1 MSNNTF
7 VSRDFTNGYF
17 LKQYIDAKA
26 GPYICNKAL
35 KLPGTTNY
43 VDKPEFIKQAM
54 PLTTAL
60 HEEAFG
66 SVYNFPFDIMNGGHT
81 LSKVDTASS
90 SHNNVYLNPAVA
102 GEADIIRKM
111 QKWFVGD
118 CVTFYDPNKFQSGE
132 RDPAL
137 QLTHGGT
144 YYIRKIAHRF
154 LNDKKPSAN
163 GLIDNPLRDIFKEQN
178 NLNTDVMECK
188 WASEVLDA
196 NYNISTRNP
205 YSDLKDATISYGFIQ
220 LSATPD
226 GPPISCMDIEKDGRG
241 LQYSELDSTKSTAHN
256 TFWGKQQPTTSSGAT
271 TPGNDKKEFGRIMPN
286 NMSIAKHVHFRKEL
300 TTYPKNSFDRGVMF
314 LAREHFDSFI
324 TSDVTIEG
332 GLTFDTRVDKYLP
345 SGTPVVYDSNGGT
358 PIPELVEGQIYYT
371 LRGSSGLTAGTG
383 ADRSGGA
390 RARHIRLSATKNGPA
405 IVIGNGR
412 GAGYTKE
419 NEPTTSE
426 YGNALAA
433 PGDNT
438 EKAIPDYY
446 SVHGTDASIGQ
457 NKQVKVLKKQLQWV
471 YN

>member
-1 MSNNTF
+1 M
-7 VSRDFTNGYF
+7 
-17 LKQYIDAKA
+17 I
-26 GPYICNKAL
+26 
-35 KLPGTTNY
+35 
-43 VDKPEFIKQAM
+43 
-54 PLTTAL
+54 
-60 HEEAFG
+60 
-66 SVYNFPFDIMNGGHT
+66 
-81 LSKVDTASS
+81 
-90 SHNNVYLNPAVA
+90 
-102 GEADIIRKM
+102 
-111 QKWFVGD
+111 
-118 CVTFYDPNKFQSGE
+118 
-132 RDPAL
+132 
-137 QLTHGGT
+137 
-144 YYIRKIAHRF
+144 
-154 LNDKKPSAN
+154 KKPSAN

-383 ADRSGGA
+383 ADRRDGGA

-457 NKQVKVLKKQLQWV
+457 NKASKGFKETTTMGVQLRKIKPTTYTEVIRKQAGHTQVGSTIFVKQHPQNAKTYLPPNLAHDASNPTYANSNISKHIGENPIQYGDYFYPDILTKIHNTHTADNTNVNVTELTTGGGTQTVTHPIGEGINSTYNGNGSSGLQMGLMDLA
-471 YN
+471 